1 MSESVDVLFAKWR
14 QNGDVQSTIDL
25 CEAAAREPFPDAR
38 DVSPFVKTRFA
49 GHAGVLLAAGRM
61 QLARGELDDAQD
73 LFVRA
78 GKAAPKDGD
87 VYRFLGETLLRKGDA
102 ERAEKVLER
111 AVAFGSRSP
120 DTGDLFEHARR
131 FAPTQKSR
139 GTVALAA
146 EVGRTLGPPGSG
158 FQSVTNVLAQSPLA
172 APPTAP
178 LPALAPLAPPPLA
191 PPAPIAPQAAAPQPV
206 PVRLPPPLAAQP
218 GRSMGTQ
225 PVHSKEL
232 PTVAAGVPITP
243 PPLAISPPSMPQPRP
258 PPRVAAPAATSDD
271 LTPWQPPP
279 PVAPAGMIGSSGA
292 GSVAESPYRE
302 SGVLKAPDPRDVLDA
317 LALAGIFE
325 KDEAAKIPLVW
336 DKAAGSPRRRMSYA
350 TMIGG
355 IALSVASVAGI
366 FYFVQNRRAKD
377 HVKAEA
383 ILVRVDAQLRA
394 ADPHKFG
401 EMEKSIGEAFDLES
415 RSPHAS
421 LNWIRERAMKGLV
434 LGPQEIAFEDA
445 VVRGR
450 EVGVPESEL
459 AFAAAA
465 SFLFQG
471 DTAGAAASLGKAEQA
486 ASKDAYY
493 QLIAG
498 AVLER
503 AGDPRSLER
512 YAAALQLDPQLYAA
526 AVALARVTAIESDP
540 KRALALATELRTKY
554 ADRAEP
560 IALVALAWAK
570 DPSRD
575 KAPPEVQQAM
585 ELTELP
591 ISLRMVPKAVTAFV
605 KAQAR
610 QEQDAKDALK
620 AALNFADS
628 PGQATWIGSVALDVG
643 DQDLARKAA
652 LVAVSYSAVYPPARM
667 LAARVALTAGRYDEA
682 LKASEDLDAAAIDVA
697 IVRGSASYEKLDIDG
712 VAKATDGIPKETR
725 GFPVVFGVL
734 AMPDAVFAR
743 NVPSSA
749 KLLELASSGAPWADV
764 VAMDECL
771 LLGDLDTADKIGAL
785 WKDAPQETARTLRLA
800 TLARYRGNLEDADKL
815 SLAAVQ
821 ATPTVR
827 SITERA
833 MVLVAAKKK
842 DDADKLLKA
851 YPTLL
856 GSLGKWLSAYVLAS
870 FGKVE
875 DARART
881 ATEEPPESASAF
893 ARVLIVSAI
902 GAMKDIRHGQ
912 PYVKKAIADG
922 LANPDIATAAEAI
935 HLPKVNPP
943 KR

>member
-25 CEAAAREPFPDAR
+25 CEAAARERFQDVGLVVR

-49 GHAGVLLAAGRM
+49 AHAGVLLAAGRM
-61 QLARGELDDAQD
+61 QLAQGQLDDAQD

-78 GKAAPKDGD
+78 GKAAPKDGE

-111 AVAFGSRSP
+111 AMAFGSRSP
-120 DTGDLFEHARR
+120 DTSDLFEHARR
-131 FAPTQKSR
+131 YAPTQKSR

-146 EVGRTLGPPGSG
+146 EVERILGAPGSG
-158 FQSVTNVLAQSPLA
+158 LQSVTNVAAAPAPPPMPA
-172 APPTAP
+172 APPM
-178 LPALAPLAPPPLA
+178 PAVRSPAPPPTSA
-191 PPAPIAPQAAAPQPV
+191 SK
-206 PVRLPPPLAAQP
+206 
-218 GRSMGTQ
+218 GMGTQ

-232 PTVAAGVPITP
+232 PTVAAGVAITP
-243 PPLAISPPSMPQPRP
+243 PPLVAAMPVLPPAAPAMP
-258 PPRVAAPAATSDD
+258 PPRRPAAPAATSDD
-271 LTPWQPPP
+271 LAPWQPPP
-279 PVAPAGMIGSSGA
+279 PMAPAGMIGSSGA
-292 GSVAESPYRE
+292 GASGESPYRG
-302 SGVLKAPDPRDVLDA
+302 SDMLRVPDPRDVLDA
-317 LALAGIFE
+317 LALSGVFE

-336 DKAAGSPRRRMSYA
+336 DKATSGPRRRMSYA

-355 IALSVASVAGI
+355 IALSVAAVTGV

-377 HVKAEA
+377 HIKAEA
-383 ILVRVDAQLRA
+383 ILTRVDADLRA
-394 ADPHKFG
+394 ADPRKFG
-401 EMEKSIGEAFDLES
+401 EMEKSIGDAFDLES

-421 LNWIRERAMKGLV
+421 LDWTRERAMKGLV
-434 LGPQEIAFEDA
+434 LGPNEIAFEDA
-445 VVRGR
+445 VARGR
-450 EVGVPESEL
+450 EVGVTEGEL

-471 DTAGAAASLGKAEQA
+471 DTAGAAATLGKSEQVA
-486 ASKDAYY
+486 GKDAYY

-512 YAAALQLDPQLYAA
+512 YAASLQLDPQLYVA

-540 KRALALATELRTKY
+540 KRALALETELRTKY
-554 ADRAEP
+554 PDRAEP
-560 IALVALAWAK
+560 IALIALAWAK

-575 KAPPEVQQAM
+575 KPPLEVQQAM
-585 ELTELP
+585 ALTDLP
-591 ISLRMVPKAVTAFV
+591 VSLRMVPKAVTAFV

-610 QEQDAKDALK
+610 QDADAKAALKDAL
-620 AALNFADS
+620 NYADS

-643 DQDLARKAA
+643 DQELARKAA

-682 LKASEDLDAAAIDVA
+682 LKASEDLDAAAVDVA
-697 IVRGSASYEKLDIDG
+697 IVRGAASYEKLDVDG
-712 VAKATDGIPKETR
+712 IAKASDGIPKETR
-725 GFPVVFGVL
+725 AFPVVMGVV
-734 AMPDAVFAR
+734 AMPDAVFLR
-743 NVPSSA
+743 NVPPA
-749 KLLELASSGAPWADV
+749 QKLVEAAQSGAPWADV

-771 LLGDLDTADKIGAL
+771 LLGDLDTADKIALL

-800 TLARYRGNLEDADKL
+800 TLARYKGNLEDADKL

-827 SITERA
+827 AVTERA

-851 YPTLL
+851 YPTTL
-856 GSLGKWLSAYVLAS
+856 GPLGKWLSAYVLAS
-870 FGKVE
+870 FGKAE

-881 ATEEPPESASAF
+881 ATDDPPVAEAPAF
-893 ARVLIVSAI
+893 ARVLGAAAL
-902 GAMKDIRHGQ
+902 GAMKDGRRGQ
-912 PYVKKAIADG
+912 PYLKKLVSDG
-922 LANPDIATAAEAI
+922 YANPDVAAAAEAM
-935 HLPKVNPP
+935 HMPKVTPP

>member
-1 MSESVDVLFAKWR
+1 
-14 QNGDVQSTIDL
+14 
-25 CEAAAREPFPDAR
+25 
-38 DVSPFVKTRFA
+38 
-49 GHAGVLLAAGRM
+49 M
-61 QLARGELDDAQD
+61 QLACGELDDAQD

-78 GKAAPKDGD
+78 GKAAPKNGD

-146 EVGRTLGPPGSG
+146 EVGRMLGPPGST
-158 FQSVTNVLAQSPLA
+158 FQSVTNVLAQG
-172 APPTAP
+172 
-178 LPALAPLAPPPLA
+178 PLAPPPVIA
-191 PPAPIAPQAAAPQPV
+191 PPPFAVPPAMSPAPV
-206 PVRLPPPLAAQP
+206 PVKLPPPLAA
-218 GRSMGTQ
+218 GNKGMGTQ

-232 PTVAAGVPITP
+232 PTVAAGVPVTP
-243 PPLAISPPSMPQPRP
+243 PPLAVSPPSIPQPRS
-258 PPRVAAPAATSDD
+258 RAAAPAATSDD

-292 GSVAESPYRE
+292 GARSSADAPYRE
-302 SGVLKAPDPRDVLDA
+302 GGVLKAPDPRDVLDA

-336 DKAAGSPRRRMSYA
+336 DKAPGSPRRRMSYA
-350 TMIGG
+350 TMLGG
-355 IALSVASVAGI
+355 IALSVAAVAGT

-383 ILVRVDAQLRA
+383 ILARVDADLRA
-394 ADPHKFG
+394 ADPRRFV
-401 EMEKSIGEAFDLES
+401 EMEKSIGEAFDLDS

-421 LNWIRERAMKGLV
+421 LNWTRERAMKGLV

-445 VVRGR
+445 VARGK
-450 EVGVPESEL
+450 EVGVREGEL

-471 DTAGAAASLGKAEQA
+471 DTAGALATLGKSDQVGA
-486 ASKDAYY
+486 KDAYY
-493 QLIAG
+493 QLVAG

-512 YAAALQLDPQLYAA
+512 YATALQLDPQLYAA

-554 ADRAEP
+554 PDRAEP

-570 DPSRD
+570 DPARE
-575 KAPPEVQQAM
+575 KPPLEVQQAM
-585 ELTELP
+585 DLTELP
-591 ISLRMVPKAVTAFV
+591 VSLRMVPKAVTAFV

-610 QEQDAKDALK
+610 QDQEAKEALK
-620 AALNFADS
+620 AALNTADS
-628 PGQATWIGSVALDVG
+628 PGQATWIGSIALDVG

-682 LKASEDLDAAAIDVA
+682 LKAAEDLDAAAVDVA
-697 IVRGSASYEKLDIDG
+697 IVRGAASYEKLDVDS
-712 VAKATDGIPKETR
+712 VLKANEGIPKETR
-725 GFPVVFGVL
+725 GFPVVFGVI
-734 AMPDAVFAR
+734 AMADAMFAR
-743 NVPSSA
+743 NVPPSV
-749 KLLELASSGAPWADV
+749 KLVELASSGAPWADV
-764 VAMDECL
+764 VAMDDCL
-771 LLGDLDTADKIGAL
+771 LVGDLDTADKIAAL
-785 WKDAPQETARTLRLA
+785 WKDAPRETARTLRLA
-800 TLARYRGNLEDADKL
+800 MLARYRGNLDDADKL
-815 SLAAVQ
+815 SLAALQ

-833 MVLVAAKKK
+833 MLLVAAKKK
-842 DDADKLLKA
+842 EDADKLLKA
-851 YPTLL
+851 YPTTL
-856 GSLGKWLSAYVLAS
+856 GPLGKWLSAYVLAS
-870 FGKVE
+870 FGKAE
-875 DARART
+875 DARSRT
-881 ATEEPPESASAF
+881 ATEEPPESAPAY
-893 ARVLIVSAI
+893 ARVLVVSAI
-902 GAMKDIRHGQ
+902 GAMKDIRRGQ

-922 LANPDIATAAEAI
+922 LANPDVVAAADAV
-935 HLPKVNPP
+935 HLPKVNAP